1 MEEYEDSEEG
11 QKSKVNDAKIDKVS
25 LNNSRIWTALVR
37 FPNLN
42 SFSIQSFS
50 PKLAEKRVCSSR
62 YGWRWRHFN
71 QRVGVSFTVN

>member
-25 LNNSRIWTALVR
+25 LNNSRIRITLA